1 MISLVVH
8 AVDEQRLATFY
19 GDLLGLPVVETG
31 ERFVVLARGGTE
43 LSVVRVAAEVAG
55 LLPLTDP
62 PQVRED
68 APLKACFEVND
79 LERARALAGV
89 GGGGLEDEEWE
100 FRGRTR
106 VDGWDPE
113 GNVFQ
118 VAVRDR

>member
-1 MISLVVH
+1 MISLVVY

-19 GDLLGLPVVETG
+19 GDLLGLPVAEAG
-31 ERFVVLARGGTE
+31 EHFVVLAAGDTE
-43 LSVVRVAAEVAG
+43 LSLVRVPPEVAG
-55 LLPLTDP
+55 LVALTDP

-68 APLKACFEVND
+68 TPLKACFEVRD
-79 LERARALAGV
+79 LERARAVAAV
-89 GGGGLEDEEWE
+89 GGGGLDGEEWS

-118 VAVRDR
+118 VTVPE

>member
-1 MISLVVH
+1 MMSLVVY
-8 AVDEQRLATFY
+8 AVDEQRLAGFY

-31 ERFVVLARGGTE
+31 EHFVVLASGDTE
-43 LSVVRVAAEVAG
+43 LSVVRVPAEVSG

-68 APLKACFEVND
+68 TPLKACFAVRD
-79 LERARALAGV
+79 LERARAVAAV
-89 GGGGLEDEEWE
+89 GGGGLEDEEWG
-100 FRGRTR
+100 FRGLTR

-118 VAVRDR
+118 VTVPGG